1 MKVRKIT
8 FEVGAVK
15 KTLLEFN
22 FLRIKILMQS

>member
-8 FEVGAVK
+8 VEVGAVK

-22 FLRIKILMQS
+22 FLRIKILM